1 MNIQIF
7 DVYILLLAT
16 PKTIVLGDKNDFC
29 NYIFA
34 LVCNINQIIK
44 RNNQIIK
51 TNSHIQNNKCVDLD
65 LLEVIRHGSTSVL
78 V

>member
-34 LVCNINQIIK
+34 LVCHIIK
-44 RNNQIIK
+44 
-51 TNSHIQNNKCVDLD
+51 
-65 LLEVIRHGSTSVL
+65 
-78 V
+78 